1 MARYCADCGHEIPE
15 GMRFCPEC
23 GREAGPSPAAP
34 AAPPAAAPVPAAPG
48 ADKVVSTGAFWGLQA
63 LYSIPLVGLIG
74 SIAFSAASENK
85 NIRHHALAT
94 VIAKLTGIVLLIVL
108 LLLAR
113 SAIRRVG
120 RGLEDFFANHAS
132 QYGASADP
140 HDMQDIM
147 DMLESGDLEG
157 FLEQYGDEDLRD
169 LLEQYGIG

>member
-34 AAPPAAAPVPAAPG
+34 AAPSAAPVPAAPG

-63 LYSIPLVGLIG
+63 LYSIPLVGFI
-74 SIAFSAASENK
+74 SSVVFCAASENK
-85 NIRHHALAT
+85 NIKHHALAT
-94 VIAKLTGIVLLIVL
+94 LIAKLTGVVLLIVM

-113 SAIRRVG
+113 SAIQRVG
-120 RGLEDFFANHAS
+120 QGLEDFLARHAS

-140 HDMQDIM
+140 QDMQDIM